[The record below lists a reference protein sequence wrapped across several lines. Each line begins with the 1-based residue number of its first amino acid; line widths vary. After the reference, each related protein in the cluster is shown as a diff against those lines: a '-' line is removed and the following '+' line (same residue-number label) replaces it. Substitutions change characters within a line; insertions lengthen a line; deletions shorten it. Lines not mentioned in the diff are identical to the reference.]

1 MKKLLRGVTCMNR
14 CKDSLKTN
22 QDYDRDRDGRVFT
35 CQHCHFQVC
44 FDCDR
49 PEHVDESCSE
59 YRERQEATHGAAEAR
74 TFKVYKTCP
83 DCKATIKPL
92 KSNCHTQ
99 CESCGYRFCSGC
111 MVHWVGEGSAYL
123 LGKEAHLGKCK
134 YRTRDAE
141 STHSLGNRWK
151 QTNAVQ
157 QRLGAKAEEK
167 RVRRETRKRVKAE
180 AAIGKGTNGSGVKKS
195 KKRSKRAKARD

>member
-1 MKKLLRGVTCMNR
+1 MNR

-157 QRLGAKAEEK
+157 QRLSAKAEEK